1 MRYKFM
7 KFDRL
12 EKNIIDVLK
21 EYQVKLGYQREKVR
35 LYYPLGS
42 LNHFFGT
49 EENVV
54 GMIELL
60 KEFCEYTKDRL
71 GQVDISN
78 VKERFC
84 FMIPEDGV
92 TYVHKNM
99 KEDEF
104 IKDLVELVQMHGCTI
119 DTIKNLFMKYAGDES
134 KVYFEKMD
142 SDEFD
147 YLIYFRE
154 NEEEPYYY
162 CFKDEGC
169 HIIYH
174 RYLPEDYEE
183 FGF

>member
-1 MRYKFM
+1 M

-49 EENVV
+49 KENVQ

-60 KEFCEYTKDRL
+60 KEFCEYTRDRL
-71 GQVDISN
+71 GKVDISN

-84 FMIPEDGV
+84 FLIPEDGV
-92 TYVHKNM
+92 TYVHENM
-99 KEDEF
+99 KQDEF
-104 IKDLVELVQMHGCTI
+104 IKDLVELVQMHGCAI
-119 DTIKNLFMKYAGDES
+119 DTIKNLFIKYAGDES
-134 KVYFEKMD
+134 KVHFEKMN

-147 YLIYFRE
+147 YLIYFKE

-174 RYLPEDYEE
+174 RYLPEDYKE

>member
-1 MRYKFM
+1 MMR
-7 KFDRL
+7 FDKL

-21 EYQVKLGYQREKVR
+21 EYQVKLGYQKEKVR

-49 EENVV
+49 EENVA
-54 GMIELL
+54 GMIGVL
-60 KEFCEYTKDRL
+60 KEFCEYTKERL
-71 GQVDISN
+71 GEIEVSN

-84 FMIPEDGV
+84 FLIPEDGV
-92 TYVHKNM
+92 TYVHQNM

-104 IKDLVELVQMHGCTI
+104 IKDLVELVQTHDCTI
-119 DTIKNLFMKYAGDES
+119 DTVKNLFVKYAGDES
-134 KVYFEKMD
+134 KVYFKKMD

-147 YLIYFRE
+147 YLIYFKD

-169 HIIYH
+169 HMIYH
-174 RYLPEDYEE
+174 RYLPEDYED